1 MTRPLPRS
9 RSAVWPAVPATRE
22 KGSHHYM
29 DRDSPGTR
37 YGQTCLVERDKDGD
51 LDLIT
56 GSNADGRTVFWFEF
70 GGGQV
75 VAARS

>member
-1 MTRPLPRS
+1 
-9 RSAVWPAVPATRE
+9 
-22 KGSHHYM
+22 M